1 MATRIHRDNLIFR
14 WITKNHE
21 IVVGFKSVKYGRCS
35 LCGKKTSLDSNI
47 CDECFDKGK
56 DISKK

>member
-1 MATRIHRDNLIFR
+1 MVRVHRDNLIFR

-21 IVVGFKSVKYGRCS
+21 IVVGFKGIQHNKCV
-35 LCGKKTSLDSNI
+35 LCGKIVPLGNTI
-47 CDECFDKGK
+47 CDVCFNKGK

>member
-1 MATRIHRDNLIFR
+1 MKQGIHRDKLMFR

-35 LCGKKTSLDSNI
+35 VCGKRIPLGNTI
-47 CDECFDKGK
+47 CDECFQKGK